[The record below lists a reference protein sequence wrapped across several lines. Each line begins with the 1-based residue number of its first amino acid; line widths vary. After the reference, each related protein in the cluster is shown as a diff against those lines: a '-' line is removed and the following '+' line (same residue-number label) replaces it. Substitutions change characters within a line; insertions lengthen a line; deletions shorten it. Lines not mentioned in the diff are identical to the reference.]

1 MGLYIPI
8 WFYFN
13 AEKKSI
19 QDYKNYFTFQYGS
32 TLISSPFRT
41 LDSSSCF
48 TFKYGSTL
56 IFYMMFIYEMV
67 HFFTFQY
74 GSTLIRLIS
83 IFDFLIYSDI
93 YFVYLK
99 TFRLYNLFLSTKKH
113 YLLPVSIVSAIFVYV
128 Y

>member
-1 MGLYIPI
+1 MIKFI
-8 WFYFN
+8 ETYFTFHYGSTLIQEGKWVEG
-13 AEKKSI
+13 EKS
-19 QDYKNYFTFQYGS
+19 NFTFQYGS
-32 TLISSPFRT
+32 TLIQKELRET
-41 LDSSSCF
+41 LVND
-48 TFKYGSTL
+48 
-56 IFYMMFIYEMV
+56 
-67 HFFTFQY
+67 FTFQY

>member
-1 MGLYIPI
+1 MIKFI
-8 WFYFN
+8 
-13 AEKKSI
+13 ET
-19 QDYKNYFTFQYGS
+19 YFTFQYGS
-32 TLISSPFRT
+32 TLIPSKV
-41 LDSSSCF
+41 F
-48 TFKYGSTL
+48 TQFGKWT
-56 IFYMMFIYEMV
+56 
-67 HFFTFQY
+67 FTFQY

>member
-1 MGLYIPI
+1 MKHKFWIRVRF
-8 WFYFN
+8 W
-13 AEKKSI
+13 
-19 QDYKNYFTFQYGS
+19 FTFQYGS
-32 TLISSPFRT
+32 TLIRQQLVVT
-41 LDSSSCF
+41 TINKEF
-48 TFKYGSTL
+48 TFQYGSTL
-56 IFYMMFIYEMV
+56 IKQQLRDDLKGLA
-67 HFFTFQY
+67 FTFQY

>member
-1 MGLYIPI
+1 MV
-8 WFYFN
+8 
-13 AEKKSI
+13 
-19 QDYKNYFTFQYGS
+19 FTFQYGS
-32 TLISSPFRT
+32 TLIAIVVTP
-41 LDSSSCF
+41 
-48 TFKYGSTL
+48 
-56 IFYMMFIYEMV
+56 IIAIAA
-67 HFFTFQY
+67 FTFQY

>member
-1 MGLYIPI
+1 MIKILVVIVV
-8 WFYFN
+8 
-13 AEKKSI
+13 
-19 QDYKNYFTFQYGS
+19 FTFQYGS
-32 TLISSPFRT
+32 TLILTKEQADTRI
-41 LDSSSCF
+41 D
-48 TFKYGSTL
+48 K
-56 IFYMMFIYEMV
+56 
-67 HFFTFQY
+67 FTFQY

>member
-1 MGLYIPI
+1 MANVLEAIG
-8 WFYFN
+8 W
-13 AEKKSI
+13 KH
-19 QDYKNYFTFQYGS
+19 FTFQYGS
-32 TLISSPFRT
+32 TLIRLIVVEEISSY
-41 LDSSSCF
+41 
-48 TFKYGSTL
+48 K
-56 IFYMMFIYEMV
+56 
-67 HFFTFQY
+67 FTFQY

>member
-1 MGLYIPI
+1 MANVLEAIGG
-8 WFYFN
+8 
-13 AEKKSI
+13 KH
-19 QDYKNYFTFQYGS
+19 FTFQYGS
-32 TLISSPFRT
+32 TLIRLIVVEEISS
-41 LDSSSCF
+41 
-48 TFKYGSTL
+48 YN
-56 IFYMMFIYEMV
+56 
-67 HFFTFQY
+67 FTFQY

>member
-1 MGLYIPI
+1 MR
-8 WFYFN
+8 
-13 AEKKSI
+13 
-19 QDYKNYFTFQYGS
+19 YFTFQYGS
-32 TLISSPFRT
+32 TLMSISAMSEHNAI
-41 LDSSSCF
+41 SF
-48 TFKYGSTL
+48 TFQYGSTL
-56 IFYMMFIYEMV
+56 ITSGIVVGISYTG
-67 HFFTFQY
+67 FTFQY

>member
-1 MGLYIPI
+1 ME
-8 WFYFN
+8 N
-13 AEKKSI
+13 I
-19 QDYKNYFTFQYGS
+19 QKIGFDLFTFQYGS
-32 TLISSPFRT
+32 TLIFWNTVEQNRNH
-41 LDSSSCF
+41 L
-48 TFKYGSTL
+48 
-56 IFYMMFIYEMV
+56 
-67 HFFTFQY
+67 FTFQY